1 MGTRASTELPRRIVS
16 QTGTRLLDK
25 PVCGSV
31 VLSGMPLQPRPRAA
45 WVELYPVEATSPK
58 AARETT
64 RWFLGNCNLTDDTI
78 ETAVLLVSE
87 LVTNAY
93 KAMQGQAIGLACI
106 DLSLRLFPTRL
117 LTEVTDSSP
126 LSPVLSESDFRA
138 EGGRGLTAVDALSD
152 SKWGFYWQ
160 QGRKI
165 VYAILEQIDTRAA
178 TPKPEDLR
186 TPRGATLAGRRASER
201 GTTGVIRAGSHGG
214 HRFL

>member
-1 MGTRASTELPRRIVS
+1 MGTRAITELPRRIVS

-45 WVELYPVEATSPK
+45 WTAQYPVEATSPK

-64 RWFLGNCNLTDDTI
+64 QWFLGNCNLTDDAI
-78 ETAVLLVSE
+78 ETVVLIVSE

-93 KAMQGQAIGLACI
+93 KAMQGQAI

-117 LTEVTDSSP
+117 LIEVTDSSP

-165 VYAILEQIDTRAA
+165 VYAILEPIDTR
-178 TPKPEDLR
+178 TVEQ
-186 TPRGATLAGRRASER
+186 
-201 GTTGVIRAGSHGG
+201 TT
-214 HRFL
+214 

>member
-1 MGTRASTELPRRIVS
+1 
-16 QTGTRLLDK
+16 
-25 PVCGSV
+25 
-31 VLSGMPLQPRPRAA
+31 MPLQPRPRAA
-45 WVELYPVEATSPK
+45 WVALYPVEATSSK

-64 RWFLGNCNLTDDTI
+64 RWFLGNCNLTDDAI
-78 ETAVLLVSE
+78 ETAVLVVSE

-117 LTEVTDSSP
+117 LIEVTDSSP

-165 VYAILEQIDTRAA
+165 VYAILEPIDTRAA
-178 TPKPEDLR
+178 TPNLEGLR
-186 TPRGATLAGRRASER
+186 TPRGATLAKPWPDAAHPK
-201 GTTGVIRAGSHGG
+201 GTTLGSYGGGSPWLAPPPLARAGRCQPQTPRAG
-214 HRFL
+214 LTTA

>member
-1 MGTRASTELPRRIVS
+1 MGTRATTELPRRAGNR
-16 QTGTRLLDK
+16 GTRLLDK

-45 WVELYPVEATSPK
+45 WAALYPVEATSPK

-64 RWFLGNCNLTDDTI
+64 SWFLGNCQLTDDTI
-78 ETAVLLVSE
+78 ETAVLIVSE

-117 LTEVTDSSP
+117 LIEVTDSSP

-138 EGGRGLTAVDALSD
+138 EGGRGLTTVDALSD

-178 TPKPEDLR
+178 TPNP
-186 TPRGATLAGRRASER
+186 
-201 GTTGVIRAGSHGG
+201 
-214 HRFL
+214 